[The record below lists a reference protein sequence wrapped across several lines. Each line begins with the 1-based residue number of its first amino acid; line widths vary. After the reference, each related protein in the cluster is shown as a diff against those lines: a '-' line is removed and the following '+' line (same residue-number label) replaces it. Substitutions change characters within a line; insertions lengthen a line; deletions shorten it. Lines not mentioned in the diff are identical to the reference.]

1 MNSLKKRCS
10 INLGNRYLRQKQPE
24 VITNSV
30 VGHSRP
36 VLSLYGHTG
45 QDGNECTLGVQVKL
59 SSLGISVEKTLQYNF
74 QYNSASVPLNQNQT
88 CGSND
93 FLTPPPGVWNPSPI
107 QTSQF
112 VVVASLLMDKRL
124 VDEAA
129 WTQNRAITPQ
139 ELPDYG
145 DFREPIPAND
155 SDRWMCGICDKP
167 PMPERAIWT
176 DA

>member
-1 MNSLKKRCS
+1 MNSLKRFS
-10 INLGNRYLRQKQPE
+10 IDPGNRYFRQKQPG
-24 VITNSV
+24 VITN
-30 VGHSRP
+30 
-36 VLSLYGHTG
+36 
-45 QDGNECTLGVQVKL
+45 
-59 SSLGISVEKTLQYNF
+59 
-74 QYNSASVPLNQNQT
+74 
-88 CGSND
+88 SND
-93 FLTPPPGVWNPSPI
+93 FLTPPSGVWNPSPI

-112 VVVASLLMDKRL
+112 VVDASLLMDKRL

-145 DFREPIPAND
+145 DLREPVPAND

>member
-1 MNSLKKRCS
+1 MNSSKRFS
-10 INLGNRYLRQKQPE
+10 INLDHRYFRQKQPG

-45 QDGNECTLGVQVKL
+45 QDGDVCTLGIQVKL
-59 SSLGISVEKTLQYNF
+59 SSLEIVEKTSRYNF
-74 QYNSASVPLNQNQT
+74 QYSSAGVPLNQNQT
-88 CGSND
+88 HGSND
-93 FLTPPPGVWNPSPI
+93 FLTPPPGVWAPSPI

-112 VVVASLLMDKRL
+112 VVDASLLMDKRL

-139 ELPDYG
+139 EVPDYG
-145 DFREPIPAND
+145 DLREHIPAND

-167 PMPERAIWT
+167 PMPERATWT
-176 DA
+176 DT